1 MKQKVLFL
9 FITLSVV
16 SAQSTWIWSNR
27 VHPELKWET
36 ISTKNYNIHYHQGIE
51 SIAEEGAI
59 IAERVHPTLL
69 EQMDVDSIPTIDII
83 FTSEDEIM
91 NGFAMWTY
99 QTFIWVDQ
107 NDAAIWLEQ
116 GKWLEQVVSHE
127 LQHIVLLH
135 KTKSWFP
142 EPFDRLI
149 AGLPGWVVEGTAE
162 YETEKWRPYRAD
174 LSHKSHILRN
184 KMGSMDPHHDG
195 FSKMLYWADRF
206 GDSTIT
212 KTLAYRN
219 RLKLFSFNAG
229 FKKATGIT
237 VKQFN
242 EDWRRHM
249 NTYYYG
255 YRAQKESYREIGE
268 TISLPIKRL
277 QSFSFYKDSTKIALL
292 GLDDKDQQDVSL
304 MVAVRDTAK
313 ESKRYKKW
321 KDQINKIQDKQ
332 TKSKKDSILLKKKFN
347 EKVLWDKNEID
358 YGQFHGALHWS
369 PNGRQLAY
377 SKYHHGKNQSMVYDV
392 KYYDLEKKQ
401 HEWLTTSMRATY
413 PAWLDSSTIIFV
425 SHKNSISNIYSVNTT
440 DKKVVQIT
448 DFVENTQIVDLSLSP
463 NNQQI
468 VFTMSPK
475 NGNLDVYIFDL
486 NTKKIKRITEDQF
499 ADTRPIWHPDGTA
512 ISYTSNSNG
521 VPNIHTIN
529 LSNNKTIINTDAGD
543 GIWTWQW
550 MPNKPQLLARTLPAD
565 VDTVRLVKVDPFRKP
580 KTKPLS
586 LSTNYTSWLTAGP
599 NVDYVYKE
607 SKTKPMISKPK
618 KYRFTKH
625 PKHFTTLLTPAFGT
639 TAWTDA
645 LGRHLFQATAF
656 YNDIYPGSGYG
667 ISYVNAQHG
676 PLWGVSI
683 SKNFDGMLRE
693 YDGAKM
699 VDIKNGLKLYAT
711 HPMNWGESF
720 SSNHQI
726 DFSLE
731 IINHD
736 VIVWEEANNETG
748 EAIQRDPSEYV
759 NLKQPDIN
767 GKEGLVSLGYTW
779 TNMRPHAWNFLHP
792 KKGFGINAKIDWA
805 DSQLYGDYNYTRLK
819 TDVYAN
825 VNLGG
830 SLIYFRLK
838 TLAYEGSAPAQKY
851 VGLTDDQPI
860 YFNGMGDV
868 SSFFPENHNPR
879 GWSGYRLGD
888 RLIYG
893 SLEYR
898 MPIVPKSISLN
909 LVSDFGNAWWSS
921 EKTEKKDMVVTAGY
935 ELRFSLGPVVLSGG
949 DAQQLDEWKDNKKP
963 LRYYRLALTA
973 PF

>member
-69 EQMDVDSIPTIDII
+69 QQMDVDSIPTIDII

-377 SKYHHGKNQSMVYDV
+377 SKYHHGKNQSMVYDI

-425 SHKNSISNIYSVNTT
+425 SHKNSISNIYSVNTA

-448 DFVENTQIVDLSLSP
+448 DFVRTHKSL
-463 NNQQI
+463 
-468 VFTMSPK
+468 T
-475 NGNLDVYIFDL
+475 
-486 NTKKIKRITEDQF
+486 
-499 ADTRPIWHPDGTA
+499 
-512 ISYTSNSNG
+512 
-521 VPNIHTIN
+521 
-529 LSNNKTIINTDAGD
+529 
-543 GIWTWQW
+543 
-550 MPNKPQLLARTLPAD
+550 
-565 VDTVRLVKVDPFRKP
+565 
-580 KTKPLS
+580 
-586 LSTNYTSWLTAGP
+586 
-599 NVDYVYKE
+599 
-607 SKTKPMISKPK
+607 
-618 KYRFTKH
+618 
-625 PKHFTTLLTPAFGT
+625 
-639 TAWTDA
+639 
-645 LGRHLFQATAF
+645 
-656 YNDIYPGSGYG
+656 
-667 ISYVNAQHG
+667 
-676 PLWGVSI
+676 
-683 SKNFDGMLRE
+683 
-693 YDGAKM
+693 
-699 VDIKNGLKLYAT
+699 
-711 HPMNWGESF
+711 
-720 SSNHQI
+720 
-726 DFSLE
+726 
-731 IINHD
+731 
-736 VIVWEEANNETG
+736 
-748 EAIQRDPSEYV
+748 
-759 NLKQPDIN
+759 
-767 GKEGLVSLGYTW
+767 
-779 TNMRPHAWNFLHP
+779 
-792 KKGFGINAKIDWA
+792 
-805 DSQLYGDYNYTRLK
+805 
-819 TDVYAN
+819 
-825 VNLGG
+825 
-830 SLIYFRLK
+830 
-838 TLAYEGSAPAQKY
+838 
-851 VGLTDDQPI
+851 
-860 YFNGMGDV
+860 
-868 SSFFPENHNPR
+868 
-879 GWSGYRLGD
+879 
-888 RLIYG
+888 
-893 SLEYR
+893 
-898 MPIVPKSISLN
+898 
-909 LVSDFGNAWWSS
+909 
-921 EKTEKKDMVVTAGY
+921 
-935 ELRFSLGPVVLSGG
+935 
-949 DAQQLDEWKDNKKP
+949 
-963 LRYYRLALTA
+963 
-973 PF
+973 

>member
-1 MKQKVLFL
+1 MKYKIVFL
-9 FITLSVV
+9 LTLLSFL
-16 SAQSTWIWSNR
+16 SAQGTWLWSNR
-27 VHPELKWET
+27 VHPELNWKT

-51 SIAEEGAI
+51 SIAEEGAV

-69 EQMDVDSIPTIDII
+69 KQMDVDSIPKIDII
-83 FTSEDEIM
+83 FTAEDEIM

-219 RLKLFSFNAG
+219 KLKLFSFGAG
-229 FKKATGIT
+229 FKKATGISI
-237 VKQFN
+237 KQFN

-255 YRAQKESYREIGE
+255 YRAQKEAYREIGK

-277 QSFSFYKDSTKIALL
+277 QNFSFYKDSTKIALL

-304 MVAVRDTAK
+304 MIALRDTAK
-313 ESKRYKKW
+313 ENKRYKKW
-321 KDQINKIQDKQ
+321 KDQFDKIQKKEI
-332 TKSKKDSILLKKKFN
+332 KSKKDSIALRKKFK

-358 YGQFHGALHWS
+358 FGQFHAALNWS
-369 PNGRQLAY
+369 SNGKKLAY
-377 SKYHHGKNQSMVYDV
+377 SKYHHDKDQSMVYDI
-392 KYYDLEKKQ
+392 KYYDTEKEK
-401 HEWLTTSMRATY
+401 HEWLTQAKRASY
-413 PAWLDSSTIIFV
+413 PAWLDSNTILFV
-425 SHKNSISNIYSVNTT
+425 AHRNSVSNIYSTNII
-440 DKKVVQIT
+440 DKQSVPIT
-448 DFVENTQIVDLSLSP
+448 NFVESTQIVDLSLSP

-468 VFTMSPK
+468 LFSMSPK
-475 NGNLDVYIFDL
+475 NGNLDVYIFDIK
-486 NTKKIKRITEDQF
+486 TKNIKRLTTDQM
-499 ADTRPIWHPDGTA
+499 ADTHPVWHPDGTA
-512 ISYTSNSNG
+512 ISYTSNSSG
-521 VPNIHTIN
+521 VPNINTIN
-529 LSNNKTIINTDAGD
+529 LSNNKTTINTDAGD
-543 GIWTWQW
+543 GIWSWQW
-550 MPNKPQLLARTLPAD
+550 MPKEPMLLARTLTAD
-565 VDTVRLVKVDPFRKP
+565 VDTVRLVKVDPFRKA

-586 LSTNYTSWLTAGP
+586 LSNNYTSWLKAGP
-599 NVDYVYKE
+599 DVDYVYKE
-607 SKTKPMISKPK
+607 SSSKPTISKPK

-625 PKHFTTLLTPAFGT
+625 LKHFTTLLIPPFGA

-645 LGRHLFQATAF
+645 LGRHLFQATGY
-656 YNDIYPGSGYG
+656 YNDIYPGSGYSLVY
-667 ISYVNAQHG
+667 INAQHG
-676 PLWGVSI
+676 PLWQVAI
-683 SKNFDGMLRE
+683 SQNTDGMLRQ

-720 SSNHQI
+720 SSNHQV
-726 DFSLE
+726 DFGLE
-731 IINHD
+731 LINHD
-736 VIVWEEANNETG
+736 VVVWERANEKTG
-748 EAIQRDPSEYV
+748 EVIQRDPSEYV

-767 GKEGLVSLGYTW
+767 GKEGFLSVGYTW
-779 TNMRPHAWNFLHP
+779 TNNRPHAWNFLHP
-792 KKGFGINAKIDWA
+792 KKGFGIKVKADWA
-805 DSQLYGDYNYTRLK
+805 TKGLYGDYNYTRLK

-830 SLIYFRLK
+830 SLIYFRIK
-838 TLAYEGSAPAQKY
+838 TLAYDGEPPAQQY

-868 SSFFPENHNPR
+868 SFIFPENHNPR

-898 MPIVPKSISLN
+898 MPILPKAISLN

-921 EKTEKKDMVVTAGY
+921 EQTKKDMVITAGY
-935 ELRFSLGPVVLSGG
+935 EFRFSLGPAILAGG
-949 DAQQLDEWKDNKKP
+949 DAQLINEWKENKKP
-963 LRYYRLALTA
+963 LRYYRLVLTT